1 MKANKAQIER
11 ALDAPDGS
19 YRLFLL
25 YGPDEAGSRA
35 LIQRL
40 VRAMG
45 PDSERIDLDGATL
58 KGDPARLADEAA
70 SLSLF
75 GGRRY
80 IVANVTGDESLAAI
94 EGLMSANAVENPVII
109 LAGALK
115 ATSGLVKRLL
125 ADPKA
130 ACLQSY
136 PPSDSEF
143 AQIASGLAREQGLR
157 LGSNLDQRL
166 VALCGGDRAV
176 LAREIEK
183 LALYLDASPAHP
195 KEAGVDDLEAI
206 GAANEEP
213 DLSGLTDAVLSGRTD
228 AMADHLAALT
238 AEGVDGIALLRAVN
252 KRVHMLI
259 KLRAEM
265 AGGKAVEALVAPL
278 FWKERAPV
286 TAQLRRWT
294 PERLTIVAARL
305 LSAERGIKST
315 RSVGPL
321 LADAEL
327 TLIARAARR

>member
-1 MKANKAQIER
+1 MKANKGQIER
-11 ALDAPDGS
+11 AFDAPDGT

-25 YGPDEAGSRA
+25 YGPDDTSSRA

-45 PDSERIDLDGATL
+45 PDSERVDLDGPTL
-58 KGDPARLADEAA
+58 KSDPARLADEAA

-75 GGRRY
+75 GGKRY
-80 IVANVTGDESLAAI
+80 IIASVTGDESLTAI
-94 EGLMSANAVENPVII
+94 EGLMSATAGGNPVVI

-125 ADPKA
+125 NDPQA

-183 LALYLDASPAHP
+183 LALYLDASPASP
-195 KEAGVDDLEAI
+195 KEAGIDDVEAI
-206 GAANEEP
+206 GAANDEP
-213 DLSGLTDAVLSGRTD
+213 DLSGLTDAVLNGKAD
-228 AMADHLAALT
+228 AMADHLFALA
-238 AEGVDGIALLRAVN
+238 AEGVDGIAILRALN
-252 KRVHMLI
+252 KRVQMLI

-265 AGGKAVEALVAPL
+265 AGGKGVDALVAPL

-286 TAQLRRWT
+286 SAQLRRWS
-294 PERLTIVAARL
+294 PERLAIVAGRL
-305 LSAERGIKST
+305 LEAERGIKSS

-327 TLIARAARR
+327 MTVARAARR

>member
-1 MKANKAQIER
+1 MKANKGQIER
-11 ALDAPDGS
+11 ALDAPDGT

-25 YGPDEAGSRA
+25 YGPDDASSRA
-35 LIQRL
+35 LVQRL

-45 PDSERIDLDGATL
+45 PDSERIDLDGPAL
-58 KGDPARLADEAA
+58 KADPARLVDEAA

-80 IVANVTGDESLAAI
+80 VISQVTGDEALPAI
-94 EGLMSANAVENPVII
+94 ESLMSANAVENPVVI

-125 ADPKA
+125 NDPKA

-143 AQIASGLAREQGLR
+143 AQIANGLAREQGLR
-157 LGSNLDQRL
+157 LTANVDQRL

-195 KEAGVDDLEAI
+195 QEAGVDDVEAI
-206 GAANEEP
+206 GAANDDP
-213 DLSGLTDAVLSGRTD
+213 DLSGLTDAVLNGKT
-228 AMADHLAALT
+228 AATAEHLAALS
-238 AEGVDGIALLRAVN
+238 AEGIDGIAVLRALN
-252 KRVHMLI
+252 KRVHLLV

-265 AGGKAVEALVAPL
+265 ASGKAVDALVAPL
-278 FWKERAPV
+278 FWKERGPIS
-286 TAQLRRWT
+286 AQLGRWS
-294 PERLTIVAARL
+294 PDRLAIVAGRL
-305 LSAERGIKST
+305 LEAERGIKSA

-321 LADAEL
+321 IADAEL

>member
-1 MKANKAQIER
+1 MKANKGQIER
-11 ALDAPDGS
+11 ALDVADGT

-25 YGPDEAGSRA
+25 YGPDDASSRA
-35 LIQRL
+35 LIPRL

-45 PDSERIDLDGATL
+45 PDSERIDLDGPTL
-58 KGDPARLADEAA
+58 KSDPARLADEAA

-80 IVANVTGDESLAAI
+80 IVASVTGDESLTAI
-94 EGLMSANAVENPVII
+94 EGLMSASAVENPVVI

-125 ADPKA
+125 NDPKA

-143 AQIASGLAREQGLR
+143 VQIANGLAREHGLR
-157 LGSNLDQRL
+157 LGSNLDQRM
-166 VALCGGDRAV
+166 VTLCGGDRAV

-183 LALYLDASPAHP
+183 LALYLDASLAHP
-195 KEAGVDDLEAI
+195 QEAGVDDVEAI
-206 GAANEEP
+206 GAVNDEP
-213 DLSGLTDAVLSGRTD
+213 DLSGLTDAVLNGKAD
-228 AMADHLAALT
+228 AMADHLAALS
-238 AEGVDGIALLRAVN
+238 AEGVDGIAVLRALN

-259 KLRAEM
+259 KLSAEM
-265 AGGKAVEALVAPL
+265 AGGKTIDALVAPL
-278 FWKERAPV
+278 FWKERAPIA
-286 TAQLRRWT
+286 AQLRRWS
-294 PERLTIVAARL
+294 PDRLAIVASRL
-305 LSAERGIKST
+305 LEAERGIKSA

-327 TLIARAARR
+327 TTIARAARR

>member
-1 MKANKAQIER
+1 MKANKGQIER
-11 ALDAPDGS
+11 AFDSPDGT
-19 YRLFLL
+19 YRLFFL
-25 YGPDEAGSRA
+25 YGPDDASSRA

-45 PDSERIDLDGATL
+45 PDSERIDLDGPML
-58 KGDPARLADEAA
+58 KSDPARLADEAS

-80 IVANVTGDESLAAI
+80 IISNVTGDEALPAI
-94 EGLMSANAVENPVII
+94 EGLMSANAVENPVVI

-125 ADPKA
+125 NDPKA

-136 PPSDSEF
+136 PPNDSEF
-143 AQIASGLAREQGLR
+143 AQIAHGLAREQGLR

-195 KEAGVDDLEAI
+195 QEAGVDDVEAI
-206 GAANEEP
+206 GAANDEP
-213 DLSGLTDAVLSGRTD
+213 DLSGLTDAVLNGKAD
-228 AMADHLAALT
+228 AMADHLAALS
-238 AEGVDGIALLRAVN
+238 AEGVEGIAVLRALN
-252 KRVHMLI
+252 KRVHLLI
-259 KLRAEM
+259 KLSAEM
-265 AGGKAVEALVAPL
+265 ASGKAVDALVAPI
-278 FWKERAPV
+278 FWKERASI
-286 TAQLRRWT
+286 TAQLRRWS
-294 PERLTIVAARL
+294 PNRLAIVASRL
-305 LSAERGIKST
+305 LEAERGVKSA

-327 TLIARAARR
+327 TTIARAARR

>member
-11 ALDAPDGS
+11 ALDAADGS

-25 YGPDEAGSRA
+25 YGPDDAGSRA

-45 PDSERIDLDGATL
+45 PDSERVDLDGTTL
-58 KGDPARLADEAA
+58 KADPARLADEAA

-80 IVANVTGDESLAAI
+80 IIASVTGDESLAAI
-94 EGLMSANAVENPVII
+94 EGLMETPAAENPVII

-125 ADPKA
+125 NDPKA

-136 PPSDSEF
+136 PPSESEF
-143 AQIASGLAREQGLR
+143 AQIANGLAREQGLR
-157 LGSNLDQRL
+157 LMSNLDQRL
-166 VALCGGDRAV
+166 VTQCGGDRAV

-195 KEAGVDDLEAI
+195 KEAGLDDLEAI
-206 GAANEEP
+206 GAANDEP
-213 DLSGLTDAVLSGRTD
+213 DLSGLTDAVLNGKVG
-228 AMADHLAALT
+228 AVADHLAALK
-238 AEGVDGIALLRAVN
+238 AEGVDGIAVLRALN
-252 KRVHMLI
+252 KRLHLLI
-259 KLRAEM
+259 KLGADM
-265 AGGKAVEALVAPL
+265 AGGKAVDALVTPL

-286 TAQLRRWT
+286 AAQLRRWS
-294 PERLTIVAARL
+294 PDRLAIIAGRL
-305 LSAERGIKST
+305 MEVERGIKSSK
-315 RSVGPL
+315 SVGAL
-321 LADAEL
+321 LADGEL